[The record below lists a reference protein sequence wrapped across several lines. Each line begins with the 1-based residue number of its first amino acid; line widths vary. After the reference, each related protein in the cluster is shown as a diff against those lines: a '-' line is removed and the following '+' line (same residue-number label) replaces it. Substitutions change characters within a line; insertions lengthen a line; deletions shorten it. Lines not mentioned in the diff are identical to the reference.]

1 MLSTQQVLQSLIDM
15 QANAQQALPVIPNN
29 GNPMGANNMPRNTG
43 IVPPHMR
50 QAQGGGGYDS
60 SGINPGAGAPRTP
73 GQFSPMAER
82 YPWLK
87 QSASMDNIRSY
98 LNNRRGMF
106 QPRQQQQVPTQPQRP
121 VLAGYSRERPPM
133 IEDPISLPV
142 VPVRAAEM

>member
-43 IVPPHMR
+43 IVPPRTR

-60 SGINPGAGAPRTP
+60 SGINPGAATPRTT
-73 GQFSPMAER
+73 GQSSPMAER

-87 QSASMDNIRSY
+87 QSASMDNIRNY
-98 LNNRRGMF
+98 LNTRRGMF
-106 QPRQQQQVPTQPQRP
+106 QQQPAAQPQP
-121 VLAGYSRERPPM
+121 VASQPQQPVT
-133 IEDPISLPV
+133 PVNLPV
-142 VPVRAAEM
+142 VPLRGM

>member
-50 QAQGGGGYDS
+50 QSQSGGYDG
-60 SGINPGAGAPRTP
+60 SGINPQANRPGAS
-73 GQFSPMAER
+73 SPMAER

>member
-29 GNPMGANNMPRNTG
+29 GNPMGANNMPHNSG

-50 QAQGGGGYDS
+50 QAQSGGG
-60 SGINPGAGAPRTP
+60 T
-73 GQFSPMAER
+73 GQPVAKPNAQSQLAER

-98 LNNRRGMF
+98 LNNRRGIF
-106 QPRQQQQVPTQPQRP
+106 QQPQQP
-121 VLAGYSRERPPM
+121 VQPHPVAIGQPM
-133 IEDPISLPV
+133 RVDPIDNPILPTPTL
-142 VPVRAAEM
+142 PVRAQEM

>member
-29 GNPMGANNMPRNTG
+29 GNPRGANNMPRNTG

-73 GQFSPMAER
+73 GQISPMAER

-98 LNNRRGMF
+98 LNSRRGMF
-106 QPRQQQQVPTQPQRP
+106 QQGQQQTPAQPQRP
-121 VLAGYSRERPPM
+121 VLAGRMVERPPM
-133 IEDPISLPV
+133 IEDPINLPV
-142 VPVRAAEM
+142 IPARAMGM